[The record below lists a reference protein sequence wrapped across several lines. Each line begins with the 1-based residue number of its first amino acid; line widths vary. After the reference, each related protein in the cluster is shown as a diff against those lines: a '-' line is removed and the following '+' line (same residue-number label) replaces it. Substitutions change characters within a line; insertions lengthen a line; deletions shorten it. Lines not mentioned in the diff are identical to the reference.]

1 MFKGVIMKN
10 KIKRSDIR
18 KFLSEGFFDEEP
30 QSTSDIMMTLST
42 FLHSLKQVPGVN
54 PQELHHMIKLLDEH
68 RQALKRG
75 HTHPGIFDISDYDRF
90 KK

>member
-1 MFKGVIMKN
+1 MKN

-18 KFLSEGFFDEEP
+18 KFLTEGFFDEEP
-30 QSTSDIMMTLST
+30 QGTFDIIITLST
-42 FLHSLKQVPGVN
+42 FLHSLKQVPGVD
-54 PQELHHMIKLLDEH
+54 PQELNHMIRLLNEH

-75 HTHPGIFDISDYDRF
+75 YSHPGIFDISDYDRF